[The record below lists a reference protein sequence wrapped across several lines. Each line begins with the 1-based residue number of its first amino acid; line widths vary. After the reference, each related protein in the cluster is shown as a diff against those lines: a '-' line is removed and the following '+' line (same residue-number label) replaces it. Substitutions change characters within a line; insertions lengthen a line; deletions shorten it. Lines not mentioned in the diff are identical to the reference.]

1 MDVKQMM
8 AKHARACARL
18 AQQGPLIVE
27 DVLGSDDF
35 CLMRVG
41 ANMFVCFDCE
51 LVVVTD
57 TTRPPIKHL
66 HPIELTDDQ
75 LPKVHAVLQSS
86 GKWDCVHMLDGTM
99 DDPLAVVVLP
109 NCCDA
114 WPRSPRSVTAGLRTP
129 VKVDLPDVRCDPNL
143 TLHGLSR

>member
-1 MDVKQMM
+1 VTTMDVKQMM

-57 TTRPPIKHL
+57 TAWPPIKHL

-75 LPKVHAVLQSS
+75 LQKVHAVLQSS

-99 DDPLAVVVLP
+99 DELQREVDDYAAMEKLRPVLTP
-109 NCCDA
+109 DDWQEWQDIIIAAHRDA
-114 WPRSPRSVTAGLRTP
+114 QQGTKKAG
-129 VKVDLPDVRCDPNL
+129 
-143 TLHGLSR
+143 